1 MLYVLI
7 IIIVVLAIIFLIR
20 GFRPA
25 NQSLEQ
31 KHVTKTENPVIL
43 LIIDS
48 LMAEP
53 LQNAIKEGRAPALKY
68 LTDQGHYYP
77 NIISS
82 YPTMSVTID
91 SSLLTGTYSDKHR
104 IPGLVWYDEKEKR
117 LVNYGSA
124 KEEVLKLGI
133 KHVIED
139 SFYHLNH
146 SHLSRDVKTI
156 HEILA
161 IKGLESASINALVYR
176 GNEKQ
181 QLKLSKLLSK
191 LDMMPESLQIET
203 PALFSYG
210 ALAQFSPVNNQN
222 TQLWERY
229 GFNDKFTAQ
238 ELKYLIQNGKLPAF
252 TIAYFPDLDKNVHEK
267 GPMNHIDS
275 IEKTD
280 KQIQEVLNAYE
291 SWEEALQS
299 AIWIVMGDS
308 GQANVGQDKTNSFIH
323 LNEMLESHYKIYNI
337 AEPVKG
343 DDQIVI
349 GHNERMAFIYN
360 LDPNIKLEEIASH
373 LQQDDRM
380 NWIAWKSGPN
390 VHVAASGHK
399 EKLTFRPN
407 GDFKDQYGQSWLVN
421 GDYSILDL
429 SLTNHQIEYGTYPDA
444 LARLHSSLHSHSG
457 NYLVVDAKPGFEFA
471 GDGTP
476 VHPGGAAHGSMH
488 KQDSLIPMI
497 VTGTETK
504 PKHLRIV
511 DLYPW
516 IMKLAKKGE

>member
-181 QLKLSKLLSK
+181 QLKLSKLL
-191 LDMMPESLQIET
+191 
-203 PALFSYG
+203 
-210 ALAQFSPVNNQN
+210 
-222 TQLWERY
+222 
-229 GFNDKFTAQ
+229 
-238 ELKYLIQNGKLPAF
+238 
-252 TIAYFPDLDKNVHEK
+252 
-267 GPMNHIDS
+267 
-275 IEKTD
+275 
-280 KQIQEVLNAYE
+280 
-291 SWEEALQS
+291 
-299 AIWIVMGDS
+299 
-308 GQANVGQDKTNSFIH
+308 
-323 LNEMLESHYKIYNI
+323 
-337 AEPVKG
+337 
-343 DDQIVI
+343 
-349 GHNERMAFIYN
+349 
-360 LDPNIKLEEIASH
+360 
-373 LQQDDRM
+373 
-380 NWIAWKSGPN
+380 
-390 VHVAASGHK
+390 
-399 EKLTFRPN
+399 
-407 GDFKDQYGQSWLVN
+407 
-421 GDYSILDL
+421 
-429 SLTNHQIEYGTYPDA
+429 
-444 LARLHSSLHSHSG
+444 
-457 NYLVVDAKPGFEFA
+457 
-471 GDGTP
+471 
-476 VHPGGAAHGSMH
+476 
-488 KQDSLIPMI
+488 
-497 VTGTETK
+497 
-504 PKHLRIV
+504 
-511 DLYPW
+511 
-516 IMKLAKKGE
+516 